1 MVSRNPLINH
11 DDTSTDPEGRVAK
24 HKALKILL
32 SYERESHLG
41 DNSQIAF
48 GSYDQLIV
56 DDAGPW
62 KIDNN
67 TNGIKGMRRTRQ
79 NINTRGAAV
88 VAGADEG
95 HL

>member
-67 TNGIKGMRRTRQ
+67 TPTAS
-79 NINTRGAAV
+79 RG
-88 VAGADEG
+88 
-95 HL
+95 